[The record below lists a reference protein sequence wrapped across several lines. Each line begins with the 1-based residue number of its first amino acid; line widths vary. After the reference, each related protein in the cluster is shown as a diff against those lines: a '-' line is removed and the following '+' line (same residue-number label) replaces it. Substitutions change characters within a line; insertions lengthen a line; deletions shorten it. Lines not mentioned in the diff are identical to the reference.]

1 MLNQNFNSSL
11 LIYVVYFL
19 FSWIR
24 KNRFRR
30 IFLILNM
37 SRPTKNSRELV
48 IEFSWYFKRS
58 QASRNFARALL
69 FTRGNST
76 SIIYFWIILYFKI
89 RFSGLELNVLRS
101 RNAIYIS
108 IIATPKKSD
117 FIIFAIQN
125 FVQNTKK
132 HT

>member
-24 KNRFRR
+24 KSRFRR

-76 SIIYFWIILYFKI
+76 GIIYFWIILYFKI

-132 HT
+132 HM